1 MQAKGYV
8 TFAGDKKFGNKTL
21 YSFRIGSEDKWFR
34 TGTTAHG
41 LNRDDHVE
49 FSYNQ
54 EGGSNNVDVGS
65 IVKHKLNSGVSA
77 VSAQSAPALVNE
89 REKYWTDKAATDKL
103 KELQI
108 QYQSARNAAIAVVD
122 ILVRDKILQLATGAK
137 ADNVA
142 VVLGKIGDLTDEFFA
157 KVLEV
162 KEDTKN
168 DNGFDGRDEW
178 TATDD
183 DGKIPY

>member
-34 TGTTAHG
+34 TGATAHG

-54 EGGSNNVDVGS
+54 EAGSNNVDVSS
-65 IVKHKLNSGVSA
+65 IRRISDSPLKPA
-77 VSAQSAPALVNE
+77 ATTAPALVNN
-89 REKYWTDKAATDKL
+89 REKYWDDKAISDKL
-103 KELQI
+103 KERQI

-168 DNGFDGRDEW
+168 DNGIDGRDEW